1 MKIDGLSVGD
11 TVRVTRKDGSTRTV
25 RVTGTDG
32 QGFPI
37 VETLRVTPP
46 KKPKKL
52 DAKHCRGC
60 TDDFYN
66 GHNPLGV
73 QECWGRA
80 TAVLTLRRRVHIDER
95 PPWTARPEKL
105 PSCYK
110 TRGYVFVDP
119 KTSR

>member
-1 MKIDGLSVGD
+1 MKINGLSVGD

-60 TDDFYN
+60 TDD
-66 GHNPLGV
+66 V
-73 QECWGRA
+73 KECWGRE